1 MEQLIYTKTY
11 EEYREELKGEL
22 TKAAES
28 FVRIGYLLKVARDT
42 DVLATSGYDS
52 VTEFA
57 RAEFGIDKTQVS
69 RFIHINDRFAEN
81 GYSDKLMDEYRGY
94 GYAKLTIMLQL
105 PEAINEELT
114 PNYSKAE
121 IQALKDEIDEENK
134 VSDIERVLEAANPLE
149 KGLEELDEYKAT
161 LFKAVLQLG
170 EDDPELY
177 IKISE
182 RKNENIAEILTET
195 MAPSGEKTYSIR
207 VRGIGRLLLMI
218 SDMSEYVKL
227 VNSRTGEK
235 MVFTWNDVA
244 QAWIYAG
251 VLGPATES
259 RTPEECWELR
269 YEKRCPI
276 APVQQNIKPTIGKSA
291 KKDTKVSKAPKQK
304 KEEKAWGVGRQET
317 LHALEESIPE
327 PEEKETEEKEFLEAE
342 IVETVVEEQ
351 IPGQD
356 SIDEHEEWM
365 PDKTVEDVS
374 EQETMEEQQGLDQE
388 MLGAARNSYSN
399 LKIAMENRAYKE
411 ALADARHLVHY
422 LEKAG
427 VER

>member
-57 RAEFGIDKTQVS
+57 KAEFGIDKTQVS
-69 RFIHINDRFAEN
+69 RFIHINDKFAED

-105 PEAINEELT
+105 PDAINEELT
-114 PNYSKAE
+114 PSYSKAE
-121 IQALKDEIDEENK
+121 IQALKDELDEENK
-134 VSDIERVLEAANPLE
+134 VSDIERVLEAPNPLE
-149 KGLEELDEYKAT
+149 KDLEEQDEYKAT
-161 LFKAVLQLG
+161 LFKAVIQLG

-177 IKISE
+177 LKISE
-182 RKNENIAEILTET
+182 RKNEDITGVLPET
-195 MAPSGEKTYSIR
+195 MAPSGDKTYSIR
-207 VRGIGRLLLMI
+207 VRGVGRLMLMI

-227 VNSRTGEK
+227 VNSRSGEK
-235 MVFTWNDVA
+235 MVFTWTDMA

-251 VLGPATES
+251 VLGTATEKQ
-259 RTPEECWELR
+259 TPRECWEQR

-276 APVQQNIKPTIGKSA
+276 APVQQNTKPTIGKSV
-291 KKDTKVSKAPKQK
+291 KKDTKVSKAPQQK

-327 PEEKETEEKEFLEAE
+327 PEVKETDKTEILEAE
-342 IVETVVEEQ
+342 IVETVVEEE
-351 IPGQD
+351 IAGQD
-356 SIDEHEEWM
+356 SIENHDEWM
-365 PDKTVEDVS
+365 PEKPVEMDG
-374 EQETMEEQQGLDQE
+374 EQEILEEQQVLDQE

-399 LKIAMENRAYKE
+399 LKIAMENKAYKA
-411 ALADARHLVHY
+411 ALEDARHLVHY